1 MAEKILL
8 RHPDLPPEQ
17 TVEVNERAAR
27 HLARSGWERV
37 ETAEDSTPPASVP
50 PAEGQDPAS
59 ATPRRRRAQHE
70 E

>member
-1 MAEKILL
+1 MAETIRL

-17 TVEVNERAAR
+17 TVDVTERAAR

-37 ETAEDSTPPASVP
+37 ADADDNAPTAS
-50 PAEGQDPAS
+50 PAEGQEPAS
-59 ATPRRRRAQHE
+59 NTPRRRRTKQE